1 MPHQVLCCQSVVNGA
16 SFALERPEVMEVLM
30 NRIAQTLKSAM
41 PAVVFGA
48 LTMLA
53 PTAALAQRGGGGHGG
68 GVSGHSFSG
77 GGRSY
82 AAPRG
87 FATPR
92 GYAPYAGRA
101 YGGGGYNSG
110 RFYAG
115 RGYYYG
121 GRFWARPYFGV
132 GIGIP
137 FGYGYSGPYGM
148 PI

>member
-16 SFALERPEVMEVLM
+16 SFALGRPEVMEVLM

-82 AAPRG
+82 SAPANRGFSGGGRSYSAPANRGFSGGGRSYAAPRG
-87 FATPR
+87 F
-92 GYAPYAGRA
+92 
-101 YGGGGYNSG
+101 
-110 RFYAG
+110 
-115 RGYYYG
+115 
-121 GRFWARPYFGV
+121 
-132 GIGIP
+132 
-137 FGYGYSGPYGM
+137 
-148 PI
+148 